1 MEWIIPIPDGSAT
14 IPTKPVN
21 YSEPLA
27 KSFGSA
33 TLHSMLKYDIQR
45 AKAVAQVFTAQEL
58 DWILERLPAD
68 STDQN
73 QQRILDVLSEA
84 FSLAVDQE

>member
-1 MEWIIPIPDGSAT
+1 MVAKTSGSA
-14 IPTKPVN
+14 I
-21 YSEPLA
+21 
-27 KSFGSA
+27 
-33 TLHSMLKYDIQR
+33 LHSMLKYDIQR

>member
-1 MEWIIPIPDGSAT
+1 M
-14 IPTKPVN
+14 V
-21 YSEPLA
+21 A

-45 AKAVAQVFTAQEL
+45 AKAVSHVFTAQEL

-73 QQRILDVLSEA
+73 QQRILNVLSEA
-84 FSLAVDQE
+84 FSVALDRIDSPE

>member
-1 MEWIIPIPDGSAT
+1 
-14 IPTKPVN
+14 
-21 YSEPLA
+21 
-27 KSFGSA
+27 
-33 TLHSMLKYDIQR
+33 MLKYDLQR
-45 AKAVAQVFTAQEL
+45 AEAVSRVFTAQEL

-73 QQRILDVLSEA
+73 QQRVLDVLSEA

>member
-1 MEWIIPIPDGSAT
+1 M
-14 IPTKPVN
+14 
-21 YSEPLA
+21 
-27 KSFGSA
+27 
-33 TLHSMLKYDIQR
+33 MKYDIQR
-45 AKAVAQVFTAQEL
+45 AKVVSHVFTAQEL

-73 QQRILDVLSEA
+73 QQRILDLLSEA